1 MRQCESP
8 ARDDCSSVAQTCSI
22 PPNPDTRAFARE
34 KLIRGRE
41 WVDSSAGSEGQ
52 LSAKNDATLAHK
64 SGQKRNEEGDTATP
78 SARAELPPTARR
90 LLEAAR
96 RLLEQSG
103 YRALT
108 LEAVAREAGEYKSLI
123 WYHFGGKDGL
133 LVALA
138 DWVLYDALHQQRI
151 DVDTMPPGSGR
162 QQAVWADTLAVASDS
177 DQRLFY
183 DLLPHLL
190 KNEKTR
196 RRLSALYV
204 QYRMMVAEGLS
215 LNSEMSGEERTL
227 AAMQIG
233 LSDGLAIQLLADP
246 DSVDMDRV
254 GELWQQLVKA
264 VLGDPEQDSAT

>member
-1 MRQCESP
+1 MFADRLMRYRSLRVRAAAETPVGGGALSDQDESEPTQSGRP
-8 ARDDCSSVAQTCSI
+8 ALHD
-22 PPNPDTRAFARE
+22 E
-34 KLIRGRE
+34 K
-41 WVDSSAGSEGQ
+41 EGH
-52 LSAKNDATLAHK
+52 T
-64 SGQKRNEEGDTATP
+64 TTP
-78 SARAELPPTARR
+78 SALAELPPTARR

-96 RLLEQSG
+96 RLLERSG

-133 LVALA
+133 VVALA

-151 DVDTMPPGSGR
+151 DVDTLPPGPR
-162 QQAVWADTLAVASDS
+162 RRQAVWADTLAVASDS
-177 DQRLFY
+177 DQRLFF

-196 RRLSALYV
+196 RRLHALYV
-204 QYRMMVAEGLS
+204 QYRTMVAEGISLS
-215 LNSEMSGEERTL
+215 SEASAEERTL

-246 DSVDMDRV
+246 DSVDMERV
-254 GELWQQLVKA
+254 GEIWQALVSA
-264 VLGDPEQDSAT
+264 VLGDAERPASPA